1 VQARIG
7 LRQARPGPPDARKA
21 GHRY

>member
-1 VQARIG
+1 VLARLD
-7 LRQARPGPPDARKA
+7 LRQARPGPPDAGKA